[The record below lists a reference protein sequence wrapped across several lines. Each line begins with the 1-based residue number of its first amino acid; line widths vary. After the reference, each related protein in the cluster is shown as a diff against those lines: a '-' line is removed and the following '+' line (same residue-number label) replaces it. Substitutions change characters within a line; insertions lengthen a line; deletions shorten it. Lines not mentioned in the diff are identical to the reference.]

1 MTTALSVNNVTVRFA
16 GLVAVSDVSLD
27 IEAATVCSM
36 IGPNGAGKT
45 TLFNA
50 ITGFVTP
57 SEGSVKFNGIELA
70 GRKTHAIA
78 KAGVRRT
85 FQGGGLF
92 GDMTVLENVLC
103 GMQGTLGTGFLGT
116 LLGFPSARR
125 AEREA
130 VDRAMLLLD
139 DMQLAS
145 HADRLVSELP
155 FGLQRQVDIT
165 RALAARAELIM
176 LDEPAV
182 GLSVADC
189 DRLAEVLRQVTSR
202 GVTVLMIE
210 HNMNLVM
217 QASDKVAVLNYG
229 QLLATGTPAQIRSNE
244 SVLEAYLG

>member
-1 MTTALSVNNVTVRFA
+1 MSVALEIKDLTVRFA
-16 GLVAVSDVSLD
+16 GLTAVSGVTLDV
-27 IEAATVCSM
+27 ETATVCSM

-57 SEGSVKFNGIELA
+57 ASGNVRFNGVELA
-70 GRKTHAIA
+70 GLKTHAIA
-78 KAGVRRT
+78 KAGIRRT

-92 GDMTVLENVLC
+92 ADMTVLENVLC
-103 GMQGTLGTGFLGT
+103 GVQGTLQTRFIDT
-116 LLGFPSARR
+116 LLGLPAARR
-125 AEREA
+125 AERAA
-130 VDRAMLLLD
+130 VDEAMRLLD
-139 DMQLAS
+139 ELDLAA
-145 HADRLVSELP
+145 HADRLASELP

-165 RALAARAELIM
+165 RALAAKAELIM

-189 DRLAEVLRQVTSR
+189 ERLAAVLGQVTAR
-202 GVTVLMIE
+202 GVTVMMIE

-217 QASDKVAVLNYG
+217 SASDKVAVLNYG
-229 QLLATGTPAQIRSNE
+229 QMLACGTPDEIRSDE